1 MDCDLKKGEVNM
13 AVNLYDTAYA
23 LEQAIRESEEYTRLQ
38 TAYKE
43 VYADAS
49 TKEMF
54 EKFREIQMKLQDK
67 QMMGEEITQEELE
80 QAQATVSLVQQNEKI
95 SNLMEAEQKMSVV
108 IADLNQIIM
117 KPLEEL
123 YGAADNK

>member
-1 MDCDLKKGEVNM
+1 M
-13 AVNLYDTAYA
+13 AVNLHDAAYA
-23 LEQAIRESEEYTRLQ
+23 LEQTIRESEEYTRLQ
-38 TAYKE
+38 TTYKE
-43 VYADAS
+43 VYSDAS

-54 EKFREIQMKLQDK
+54 EKFRDIQMKLQDK
-67 QMMGEEITQEELE
+67 QLMGEEITQDELE

-95 SNLMEAEQKMSVV
+95 GNLMEAEQRMSVV

-123 YGAADNK
+123 YGTEGNQ